1 MLSELSSKGP
11 APEVLTKSQMKM
23 RNYISEW
30 DECIVYEFVCCSLD
44 P

>member
-1 MLSELSSKGP
+1 MLSELSSKRP